1 MASHTNRARPGAAP
15 TRERLHRAPL
25 RRLFSGG
32 IAGNEQLTAATAVV
46 LLALLAALG
55 VTILRIGGLLNA
67 HMFLGMLLIGPIALK
82 MGSTGYR
89 FVRYYTANP
98 RYRAKGP
105 PAAAMRMIAPLVV
118 ISTVVVFASGVAL
131 LFAGPG
137 SRGVLLPLHKVSFI
151 VWLIFTGLHVLGH
164 LAELPAALRAD
175 RRAERL
181 WDDQGGGRGARALS
195 LAGALVGGLVLA
207 LAVESQFG
215 AWAHFHRHLH

>member
-1 MASHTNRARPGAAP
+1 
-15 TRERLHRAPL
+15 
-25 RRLFSGG
+25 
-32 IAGNEQLTAATAVV
+32 
-46 LLALLAALG
+46 
-55 VTILRIGGLLNA
+55 
-67 HMFLGMLLIGPIALK
+67 
-82 MGSTGYR
+82 
-89 FVRYYTANP
+89 
-98 RYRAKGP
+98 
-105 PAAAMRMIAPLVV
+105 MRMIAPLVV